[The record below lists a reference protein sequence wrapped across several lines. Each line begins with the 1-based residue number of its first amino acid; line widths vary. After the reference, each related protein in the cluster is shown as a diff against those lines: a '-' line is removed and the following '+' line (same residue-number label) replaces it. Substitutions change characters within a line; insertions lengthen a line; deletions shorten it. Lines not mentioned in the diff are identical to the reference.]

1 MRVNRIDHFN
11 LRTHLLDETCD
22 FYEKLL
28 ELRRG
33 RAAGMDQGRNAWMY
47 DEQDRPI
54 IHINMPN
61 DGEKEL
67 PGENTGRLH
76 HVALDCHG
84 YDEMMKRI
92 EDLGVYHET
101 NFIDE
106 IGLRQVFIYDPNG
119 VRLELNFQA
128 GT

>member
-11 LRTHLLDETCD
+11 LRTRQLEETCS
-22 FYEKLL
+22 FYERMLQ
-28 ELRRG
+28 LRRG
-33 RAAGMDQGRNAWMY
+33 RAAGMDQARNAWMY
-47 DEQDRPI
+47 DEQNNPI
-54 IHINMPN
+54 IHINMPA
-61 DGEKEL
+61 DDETEL
-67 PGENTGRLH
+67 PGGNTGKLH
-76 HVALDCHG
+76 HVALDCQG

-92 EDLGVYHET
+92 ADLGVYHET

-106 IGLRQVFIYDPNG
+106 IGLRQVFLYDPNG

>member
-11 LRTHLLDETCD
+11 LRTSQLEETCA
-22 FYEKLL
+22 FYETLL

-47 DEQDRPI
+47 DGEDRPI
-54 IHINMPN
+54 VHINMPRDN
-61 DGEKEL
+61 EQELDG
-67 PGENTGRLH
+67 GDTGKLH

-92 EDLGVYHET
+92 EDLGVRHET
-101 NFIDE
+101 NFIEE
-106 IGLRQVFIYDPNG
+106 IGLRQVFLYDPNG
-119 VRLELNFQA
+119 VRLELNFQK